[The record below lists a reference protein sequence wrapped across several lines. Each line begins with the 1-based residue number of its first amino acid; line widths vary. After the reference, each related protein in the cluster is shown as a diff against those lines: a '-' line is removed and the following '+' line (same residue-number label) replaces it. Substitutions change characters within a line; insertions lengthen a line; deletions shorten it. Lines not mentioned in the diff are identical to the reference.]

1 MRVFAV
7 MAAVWAF
14 TLHCVGSNALY
25 DPPGGKGFWARRS
38 DLSSGDSSFY
48 RVTAMFA
55 ASSKNAEIYTE
66 AKNEVSKTS
75 IDGLLNAFENSI
87 VPVEH
92 LWFTTPTDV
101 DNNGKIILLLLDIQD
116 GYKVGGGYIAGY
128 FDPINHYS
136 ETSVSAVNS
145 KYHSNHAEMLY
156 LDTYPADVTKTSF
169 FATLAHEY
177 QHLLQ
182 FGKYYKGEQA
192 DTEPSWVDE
201 GLAEVSSDL
210 TGFGPQTGRANN
222 FRSALLNGT
231 SLIKEPGAFLLDNYA
246 TSYIYFR
253 YVADV
258 YGLGGISAIF
268 RSNLTGVAGVN
279 AGIQSSDS
287 GLTSGSVCKDTS
299 GFTYPHFS
307 CSYRFMWAALIS
319 GTPGDQPTSAKIRFN
334 SPAAAFSLGSGSTY
348 DYALKP
354 ATSAYRQELMNTLTS
369 GSYSSSTNSD
379 SGALQSYSPKLVK
392 INGSNTDTNFSTGGA
407 GLTIVAGTSY
417 YVVFNHDVSTTTTH
431 GANIVDN
438 ITTGENPPLQ
448 VQSAPVEEAVV
459 TAAPLETRKL
469 HWHFPLRADMREF
482 LQPAE

>member
-1 MRVFAV
+1 

-14 TLHCVGSNALY
+14 ALHCVGSNALY

-55 ASSKNAEIYTE
+55 ASSKNAEIYAE
-66 AKNEVSKTS
+66 AKNEVPKTS

-116 GYKVGGGYIAGY
+116 GYKAGGGYIAGY

-136 ETSVSAVNS
+136 ETSVSAANS

-182 FGKYYKGEQA
+182 FGKYYRGEQN
-192 DTEPSWVDE
+192 DVEPPWVDE

-258 YGLGGISAIF
+258 YGLGGIAAIF

-279 AGIQSSDS
+279 AGIQASDS

-299 GFTYPHFS
+299 SFTYAYFS

-319 GTPGDQPTSAKIRFN
+319 STPGDQPTSAKIRFN
-334 SPAAAFSLGSGSTY
+334 SPAAAFSLGTGSTY

-369 GSYSSSTNSD
+369 GSYAANSSHT
-379 SGALQSYSPKLVK
+379 SGALQSHSPKLIKVNVSNAD
-392 INGSNTDTNFSTGGA
+392 INFDTGQGA
-407 GLTIVAGTSY
+407 GLTLVAGTNY
-417 YVVFNHDVSTTTTH
+417 FVVYNHDVSTATTH
-431 GANIVDN
+431 SASILDGATQIVDAGN
-438 ITTGENPPLQ
+438 MDLSGQDTLSGT
-448 VQSAPVEEAVV
+448 
-459 TAAPLETRKL
+459 APLEARKL

-482 LQPAE
+482 LQPAD